1 MLASVFAYMQY
12 IAFFCSNDTDMKV
25 YLSDSF
31 TTCASPTSV
40 PVPIAARETA
50 VAPLSPGE
58 PAGVH

>member
-1 MLASVFAYMQY
+1 MLASVFTYMQY

-40 PVPIAARETA
+40 PVAARETA
-50 VAPLSPGE
+50 VAPLSPGK
-58 PAGVH
+58 PAGLH